1 MKKAFSVMSIIH
13 INFLLKLNLKNV
25 DQHTGGKWLIHHTKY
40 HKNDQLQS
48 LGVLCKIS
56 QRPLSICNKTASF
69 QKEAMRTQVAL

>member
-40 HKNDQLQS
+40 HKNHGCLTLFLRGKVRNDFWD
-48 LGVLCKIS
+48 G
-56 QRPLSICNKTASF
+56 F
-69 QKEAMRTQVAL
+69 